1 MMTKQGQFRR
11 QDQIQGQG
19 QDRIMQGIIAED
31 PGQNQKEGQEI
42 NQITGDLVQ
51 NRHL

>member
-1 MMTKQGQFRR
+1 MMTKRGQLRR

-42 NQITGDLVQ
+42 NQITGDPFQ
-51 NRHL
+51 NHHL